1 MKETFRCISNK
12 SIGEPRQENAG
23 NEKAGNGS
31 SMTGEEP
38 SSLISRRHRLR
49 RRCALVPV
57 EIVISRFPVEGGF
70 FICPESRGQA
80 VTQGGQ
86 AA

>member
-1 MKETFRCISNK
+1 MPHKQEHRASRDRKAQKTK
-12 SIGEPRQENAG
+12 RQAND
-23 NEKAGNGS
+23 S

-49 RRCALVPV
+49 RRCGLVPV
-57 EIVISRFPVEGGF
+57 QIVISRFPVEGGF